1 MAGLAPKQ
9 FFASLASRPYTP
21 GVMSSREV
29 LVGAVSMDD
38 HSHATDNA
46 IDQTD
51 QELLIFSV
59 SDEALEKAAGGTTW
73 AQTYPSTCVATMCV
87 RDSPFPEMLS
97 SQTTHAR

>member
-1 MAGLAPKQ
+1 
-9 FFASLASRPYTP
+9 
-21 GVMSSREV
+21 
-29 LVGAVSMDD
+29 MDD

-73 AQTYPSTCVATMCV
+73 GRPILVRASRRCVSGTPHSLRCSAAKLLT
-87 RDSPFPEMLS
+87 RDEARRIAAIAAKQPELLCKL
-97 SQTTHAR
+97 

>member
-1 MAGLAPKQ
+1 
-9 FFASLASRPYTP
+9 
-21 GVMSSREV
+21 
-29 LVGAVSMDD
+29 MDD

-97 SQTTHAR
+97 GQITHAR